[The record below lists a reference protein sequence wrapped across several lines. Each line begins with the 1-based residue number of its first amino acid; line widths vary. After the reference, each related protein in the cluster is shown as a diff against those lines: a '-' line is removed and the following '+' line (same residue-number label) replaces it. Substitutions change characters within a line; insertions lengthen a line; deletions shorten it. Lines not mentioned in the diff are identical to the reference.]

1 MKLVKVLGEIVLGK
15 IMLGKIALEK
25 IALRKIA
32 LGGIAVMGFALAL
45 SATAQEGRGDV
56 VYVPTPQIVVDTML
70 ELAKVGPKDFVID
83 LGSGDGRIIITAA
96 SKRGAR
102 GFGVDLDTVLLKM
115 ANQNAQKAG
124 VTDKVHFVEQNLF
137 LTDLSK
143 ATVLTTYLLPTM
155 NLRLRAKVMSL
166 KPGTRLVAHDY
177 HFGDW
182 HPDEQ
187 RELIVP
193 EKKVGTPGVSYIFS
207 YVVPARVP
215 GKWQSLMNID
225 GRETPFEFTLQQ
237 DFQELEGK
245 VDIRDRSADLRGRLD
260 GESIRMIAGGRNG
273 ILRHEF
279 TGQVNGGIITGTL
292 ALGEGATRKQMPWT
306 AKQVLRGELK
316 RAADEP
322 EAEK

>member
-1 MKLVKVLGEIVLGK
+1 MKLVKTLDGITLSKIVS
-15 IMLGKIALEK
+15 
-25 IALRKIA
+25 
-32 LGGIAVMGFALAL
+32 GGIAALCLVLAL
-45 SATAQEGRGDV
+45 PATAQDGRGDV

-70 ELAKVGPKDFVID
+70 EMAKVGPNDFVID

-102 GFGVDLDTVLLKM
+102 GFGVDLDTVLLKR
-115 ANQNAQKAG
+115 ANENAQKAG
-124 VTDKVHFVEQNLF
+124 VSDKVHFVEQNLF

-143 ATVLTTYLLPTM
+143 ATVLTTYLLPQM
-155 NLRLRAKVMSL
+155 NLRLRAKVLSL

-177 HFGDW
+177 HFGEW

-193 EKKVGTPGVSYIFS
+193 EKKVGTPGISYLFS

-215 GKWQSLMNID
+215 GKWQSLMTID

-237 DFQELEGK
+237 EFQELEGK
-245 VDIRDRSADLRGRLD
+245 VDIRDRSADLRGRLE
-260 GESIRMIAGGRNG
+260 GARVRMIAGGRNG
-273 ILRHEF
+273 IARHEF
-279 TGQVNGGIITGTL
+279 IGQVDGGTITGTL
-292 ALGEGATRKQMPWT
+292 AIGEGNARKQMPWT

-316 RAADEP
+316 RASDEP